1 MLREIV
7 LIDDEKCDGCGLC
20 VPACHEGAIRIVS
33 GKARLVADNLCDG
46 LGACLGHCPQ
56 GAIRVER
63 REAAEFDEEAVK
75 AHLQPVASANKAPP
89 RALEVPPGGPLHVPV
104 ANGTPGP
111 GGGCPSQRFIRL
123 GAAGSRP
130 PADRSRS
137 DLPEGPRIPGEPTP
151 VSALGQWP
159 VQLRLLPPRAP
170 VFQDADLL
178 LAADCVPFALPDF
191 HQRLLRGRAVA
202 IACPKLDDTSDYVA
216 KLTEIMAANRLRSIT
231 VVHME
236 VPCCTGILSMA
247 LRAREQSGV
256 DLPIE
261 DVVISVRGEVI
272 QRRQIA
278 ADAQLGAAAMR

>member
-20 VPACHEGAIRIVS
+20 VPACHEGAIRIIA

-56 GAIRVER
+56 DAIRIER
-63 REAAEFDEEAVK
+63 REAAEFDEVAVE
-75 AHLQPVASANKAPP
+75 AHLGPAGQAAEPVAGLEQAPVP
-89 RALEVPPGGPLHVPV
+89 ASLPVRASGPEPGH
-104 ANGTPGP
+104 A
-111 GGGCPSQRFIRL
+111 GGCPSQRFVRL
-123 GAAGSRP
+123 AGEARQSPAPGPCPESLSVPAATSK
-130 PADRSRS
+130 PAS
-137 DLPEGPRIPGEPTP
+137 E
-151 VSALGQWP
+151 LGQWP

-202 IACPKLDDTSDYVA
+202 IACPKLDDTSGYVA

-247 LRAREQSGV
+247 LQARAQSGI
-256 DLPIE
+256 DLPVE
-261 DVVISVRGEVI
+261 DVVISVRGDVLGS
-272 QRRQIA
+272 RQIP
-278 ADAQLGAAAMR
+278 ADASLGTPTVR